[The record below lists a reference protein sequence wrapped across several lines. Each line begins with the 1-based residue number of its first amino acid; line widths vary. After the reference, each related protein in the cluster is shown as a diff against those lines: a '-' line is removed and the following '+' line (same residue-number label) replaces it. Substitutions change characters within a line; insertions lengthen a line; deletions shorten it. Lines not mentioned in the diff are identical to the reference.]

1 MNFEQFVERV
11 KDSIKDYLS
20 AEYQDAA
27 VNVYNLEKINNS
39 YVAMTVSDMNGVF
52 PVVNLDDYFW
62 DYSHGRSFNNCML
75 AMAETL
81 GMETPAV
88 DLQAISNYENAKNHL
103 FIRVSNAEENKDFLK
118 NVPHT
123 IVEDM
128 AITYHLK
135 ISVDVVGVSSAPIT
149 ENILNSYGISKEQLH
164 QDAINNSEKMFAA
177 NIVSLNEMMKESMA
191 LDMRQSGM
199 PEEQIEGMLNEI
211 PLDNPMTVVTNDV
224 KVNGAAVIFYP
235 EVMDQLAE
243 KIGGDYFIL
252 PSSVHETL
260 ILPDNGEFTAEQLK
274 AMVTEIN
281 ATEVSPEDRLT
292 DEVYHYDPIDKVF
305 EKATAF
311 EERQEK
317 KMAHD
322 KAEKKQSVMDRLGE
336 KKEATKQMSGERKT
350 PGKSAELSM

>member
-39 YVAMTVSDMNGVF
+39 YVAMTVSDMNGVS

-135 ISVDVVGVSSAPIT
+135 ISVDVVGVSSASIT

-164 QDAINNSEKMFAA
+164 LSFFLIQNHRRI
-177 NIVSLNEMMKESMA
+177 
-191 LDMRQSGM
+191 LD
-199 PEEQIEGMLNEI
+199 
-211 PLDNPMTVVTNDV
+211 
-224 KVNGAAVIFYP
+224 
-235 EVMDQLAE
+235 
-243 KIGGDYFIL
+243 
-252 PSSVHETL
+252 
-260 ILPDNGEFTAEQLK
+260 
-274 AMVTEIN
+274 
-281 ATEVSPEDRLT
+281 
-292 DEVYHYDPIDKVF
+292 
-305 EKATAF
+305 
-311 EERQEK
+311 
-317 KMAHD
+317 
-322 KAEKKQSVMDRLGE
+322 
-336 KKEATKQMSGERKT
+336 
-350 PGKSAELSM
+350 GKY